1 MSTETEETEK
11 KGVPGWGMQ
20 PFNDF
25 IDYVEEL
32 GQLVYLSIRGISFM
46 TKSPELVNLLAVI
59 ENSKEVEEQER
70 LMELAK
76 REAQLAKD
84 EVKNGFP
91 LLHAQAVVSLW
102 GGLETLIKF
111 FLSKWLAMEPKAML
125 VSQVQKLKVR
135 VSEYESL
142 DNEER
147 CSYILDLL
155 EREVKAPLKHGV
167 TRFEVLLNVF
177 GLGGNVK
184 KEIRKNLYEIYQV
197 RNVIVHRRSTVD
209 TRFIKA
215 CPWLKY
221 SIGDQLT
228 ISHESFQ
235 RYNQAVMSYAALI
248 MIRVGSYFGKS
259 LDEVY
264 AHLKKTSFESFKRIN
279 EALQ

>member
-1 MSTETEETEK
+1 MSKDRDK
-11 KGVPGWGMQ
+11 KNRKGIPDWGMQ
-20 PFNDF
+20 PFYQF
-25 IDYVEEL
+25 IDSVEEL
-32 GQLVYLSIRGISFM
+32 GQLVYLSIRGISM
-46 TKSPELVNLLAVI
+46 ITNVPRLVEVLAEI
-59 ENSKEVEEQER
+59 DNSKEAEEKER
-70 LMELAK
+70 HIELAK
-76 REAQLAKD
+76 REAQLAQD

-102 GGLETLIKF
+102 GGLETLIKS
-111 FLSKWLAMEPKAML
+111 FLANWLAKEPKAML

-184 KEIRKNLYEIYQV
+184 EEIRKNLYEIYQV

-228 ISHESFQ
+228 VSHESFQ
-235 RYNQAVMSYAALI
+235 RYKQAVMSYAALI